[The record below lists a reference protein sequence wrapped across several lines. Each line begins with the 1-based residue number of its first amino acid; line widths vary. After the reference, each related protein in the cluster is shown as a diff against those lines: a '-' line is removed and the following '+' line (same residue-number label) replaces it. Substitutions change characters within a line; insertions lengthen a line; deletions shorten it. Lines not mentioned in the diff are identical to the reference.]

1 MDVGVLDSFHLI
13 GKLGIELV
21 EPVFGAAVRCCFLTV
36 VIERIDQREYHEFAI
51 DARVI
56 DDGEHLT
63 ARRFGIGVFF
73 RFYPSVLTLLHV
85 LVERL
90 VVEERQLVAG
100 ICRGVKGAA
109 THLVLLL
116 NPASVVKNHAA
127 VATLVLCKEEAGT
140 LYLGGI
146 VEVYL
151 GQVGLGHQL
160 FAVLANEIAFLLV
173 FAHKQE

>member
-36 VIERIDQREYHEFAI
+36 VIERIDQREYHELAI

-56 DDGEHLT
+56 DDGEHLA
-63 ARRFGIGVFF
+63 ARRSGIGVFF
-73 RFYPSVLTLLHV
+73 RFYPSVLTFLHIG
-85 LVERL
+85 VERL
-90 VVEERQLVAG
+90 VVEELQFVAG
-100 ICRGVKGAA
+100 IRRGVKGDAC
-109 THLVLLL
+109 HLVSLLTI
-116 NPASVVKNHAA
+116 ASGVENHAA
-127 VATLVLCKEEAGT
+127 VATLVFCNEEART
-140 LYLGGI
+140 LDLGGI

-160 FAVLANEIAFLLV
+160 LAVLANEIAFLPV